1 VRYDEFRLHIVWQT
15 QRTHGRVPGF
25 YLSAAFSNEGERQ
38 DVVEAAPL
46 NGSMM
51 AAIGELLEDL
61 LPVSGL
67 GPIMARVGQDGDQAR
82 YKYADQLRERIR
94 DAEEQLAVL
103 EPS

>member
-1 VRYDEFRLHIVWQT
+1 MRYDEFRLHIVWQT

-46 NGSMM
+46 NAELMGQ
-51 AAIGELLEDL
+51 IGARLSELLPD
-61 LPVSGL
+61 SGL
-67 GPIMARVGQDGDQAR
+67 GPIMAGVGRDGDHAR
-82 YKYADQLRERIR
+82 EQYAEQLRERIR